1 MLIFSLPDFETEFS
15 FVLWI
20 MNKTSSLKKPH
31 DFIALRSTGKDWSDR
46 FLVLIARPNGLNTTR
61 IGFSVGKRLGGA
73 VIRNR
78 IKRRLRALCSEIN
91 ILEGWDILLIA
102 RTGSQC
108 LDFHTFRKSLNYLFR
123 KAKLNKISPDS
134 MKDSAYV

>member
-1 MLIFSLPDFETEFS
+1 
-15 FVLWI
+15 
-20 MNKTSSLKKPH
+20 MNKTSSLKKPL
-31 DFIALRSTGKDWSDR
+31 DFIDLRSTGKDWSDR
-46 FLVLIARPNGLNTTR
+46 FLVLIARPNGLDTTR
-61 IGFSVGKRLGGA
+61 IGFSVGKHLGGA

-134 MKDSAYV
+134 LKDSAYV